1 MLRRLKVL
9 IQDLLARAG
18 YSIAKIQASESLAVK
33 QTLLGDAKI
42 ILDVGANIGG
52 MTADYAAAFPHA
64 QIHSFEP
71 FSEPA
76 DKLRERF
83 ANLSRV
89 QVHELAVAAQ
99 TGTQHFHTNLTETTN
114 SLLPVE
120 ADAVNAWGGRLTAT
134 GPGVTVKTTTIDEFC
149 NQHAIT
155 TIDLL
160 KLDIQGGEFE
170 ALKGAERMLADGR
183 IQLIFCEI
191 ILEKCY
197 QGQQPLWAYIERL
210 SRHGYMLVDVFDLH
224 RKDMRIMQLDAL
236 FASPALAKSRS
247 YQQVLRTTP

>member
-33 QTLLGDAKI
+33 QTLL
-42 ILDVGANIGG
+42 
-52 MTADYAAAFPHA
+52 TA
-64 QIHSFEP
+64 
-71 FSEPA
+71 
-76 DKLRERF
+76 
-83 ANLSRV
+83 
-89 QVHELAVAAQ
+89 
-99 TGTQHFHTNLTETTN
+99 
-114 SLLPVE
+114 
-120 ADAVNAWGGRLTAT
+120 
-134 GPGVTVKTTTIDEFC
+134 
-149 NQHAIT
+149 
-155 TIDLL
+155 
-160 KLDIQGGEFE
+160 
-170 ALKGAERMLADGR
+170 GR

-210 SRHGYMLVDVFDLH
+210 SRHGYMLIDVFDLH